1 MRGATTDNGS
11 NFVKAFHESSEASN
25 VPKYEDDDFE
35 QSDEEEE
42 LLYFE
47 IGDLIDGRI
56 RKDHLSSNVNPT
68 LPLHRRCACHILRFE
83 HMFADNELHLA
94 TLTDPFFKLSW
105 LDNEDEIRRAKNLLK
120 GEYVRFQ

>member
-1 MRGATTDNGS
+1 MNGKGKRILVRVIS
-11 NFVKAFHESSEASN
+11 FPQFLFKKNNQLQDDASITHC
-25 VPKYEDDDFE
+25 
-35 QSDEEEE
+35 QS
-42 LLYFE
+42 
-47 IGDLIDGRI
+47 LITG
-56 RKDHLSSNVNPT
+56 
-68 LPLHRRCACHILRFE
+68 ILDAIHCRFE

>member
-56 RKDHLSSNVNPT
+56 REDHLSSNVNPT
-68 LPLHRRCACHILRFE
+68 LPLHRRCACHILRLIAK
-83 HMFADNELHLA
+83 ADILKIPDPTFQELSQVLLIL
-94 TLTDPFFKLSW
+94 TLYHNAPH
-105 LDNEDEIRRAKNLLK
+105 
-120 GEYVRFQ
+120 